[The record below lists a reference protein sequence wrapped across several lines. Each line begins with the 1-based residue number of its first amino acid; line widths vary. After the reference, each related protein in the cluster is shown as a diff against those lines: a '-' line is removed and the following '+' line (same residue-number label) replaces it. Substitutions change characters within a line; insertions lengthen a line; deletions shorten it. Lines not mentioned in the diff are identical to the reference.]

1 MYMFLLEKIDSEKA
15 VREACGDLDKL
26 ATLADARAEYWKKE
40 NKRLTPWLLNGSLV
54 LGSYG
59 DIGFF
64 EPDRKK
70 HFLDVVK
77 FDKFSSGTTIF
88 GDFYKKLPKSD
99 SVCPVCG
106 KGFTIMSAYNQDFFW
121 IGESVCHNGECKEFY
136 QLLIDTFKLT
146 QELVLVAKKV
156 FDNLENVSIDEG
168 LNINKQIMKV
178 SFTVLGN
185 KISIFIY
192 WVYRKPYCNI
202 KYSYKEKVGIILSD
216 TLYEIDKIESALQNW
231 WMFRSKISKK

>member
-1 MYMFLLEKIDSEKA
+1 MFQLEKIDSEKA
-15 VREACGDLDKL
+15 VREACENLDKL
-26 ATLADARAEYWKKE
+26 VTLANARAEYWKKE

-64 EPDRKK
+64 EPDKKK
-70 HFLDVVK
+70 HFPDVIK
-77 FDKFSSGTTIF
+77 FDKSSSGVTMF
-88 GDFYKKLPKSD
+88 GDGYKKLPQSD
-99 SVCPVCG
+99 SICPVCG
-106 KGFTIMSAYNQDFFW
+106 KGFTIMSVYNRNFAC
-121 IGESVCHNGECKEFY
+121 IGEHVCHDGECKEFY
-136 QLLIDTFKLT
+136 QLLTNTFKFT

-156 FDNLENVSIDEG
+156 FDNIENVSIEEG

-202 KYSYKEKVGIILSD
+202 KFSYKEKVGTILQD
-216 TLYEIDKIESALQNW
+216 ALYEVDKIESVLQNW
-231 WMFRSKISKK
+231 WMFRSKIAKK